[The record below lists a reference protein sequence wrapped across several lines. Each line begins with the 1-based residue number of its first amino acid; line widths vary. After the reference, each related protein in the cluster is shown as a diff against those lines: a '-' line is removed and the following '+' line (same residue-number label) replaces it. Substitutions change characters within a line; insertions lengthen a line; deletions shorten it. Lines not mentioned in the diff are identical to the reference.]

1 MSISCKQGSLLIS
14 VQNSTILTNDGKQ
27 SLINT
32 NWEQFS
38 IKLLLYIE
46 KYLYYHKNDGS
57 ASIFGMMKDERNLVF
72 KFES

>member
-1 MSISCKQGSLLIS
+1 MSISCKQGSLLIT